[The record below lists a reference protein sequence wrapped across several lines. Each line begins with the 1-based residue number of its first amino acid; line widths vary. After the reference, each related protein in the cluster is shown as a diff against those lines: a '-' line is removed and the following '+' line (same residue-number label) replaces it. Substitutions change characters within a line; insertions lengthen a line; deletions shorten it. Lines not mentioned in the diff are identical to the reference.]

1 MTLNLFLVASS
12 LCEWAVLS
20 NVLDTAALS
29 SVVLLITSLFI
40 WRILDVT
47 LAYLECEILKDR
59 ILSV

>member
-1 MTLNLFLVASS
+1 M
-12 LCEWAVLS
+12 LS

-40 WRILDVT
+40 WRILYVI
-47 LAYLECEILKDR
+47 LATWSVRSLRTR